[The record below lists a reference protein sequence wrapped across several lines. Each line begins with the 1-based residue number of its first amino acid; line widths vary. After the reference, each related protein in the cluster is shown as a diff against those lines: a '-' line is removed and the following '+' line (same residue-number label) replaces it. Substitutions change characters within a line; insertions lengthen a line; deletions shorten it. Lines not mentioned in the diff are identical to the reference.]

1 MFFSLLLATFL
12 IASIVA
18 VAVVRFFDKPIG
30 QILARTVSEELAGA
44 WRRYIRFAGYV
55 VGISGGVPVNRLGN
69 YIEARHK
76 DLQILDLTAESWTL
90 EIYRT
95 IIGTLQSLAWMLLVV
110 FVVALIAYVIVRA
123 FELRRPR
130 IEATSEGKG
139 AAQSDA

>member
-44 WRRYIRFAGYV
+44 WQRYIRFAGYV

-76 DLQILDLTAESWTL
+76 DLQILELTAESWTL

-130 IEATSEGKG
+130 TAASSEGEG
-139 AAQSDA
+139 ATQSDA

>member
-1 MFFSLLLATFL
+1 MFFSLLFATFV

-18 VAVVRFFDKPIG
+18 IAVVRFFDRPIG

-44 WRRYIRFAGYV
+44 WQRYIRFAGYV
-55 VGISGGVPVNRLGN
+55 VGISGGVPVHRLGN

-76 DLQILDLTAESWTL
+76 DLQILELNAESWTL

-95 IIGTLQSLAWMLLVV
+95 IIGNIQSLAWMLLVV

-123 FELRRPR
+123 FELRKPKVVDQTEREKDR
-130 IEATSEGKG
+130 NG
-139 AAQSDA
+139 A